1 MRPGQPRLAPL
12 PENEWNPEARGLLE
26 RLRPGGKG
34 PVFHIF
40 ATLARHPDLLK
51 RWLVFGTHVLVQST
65 LPARERE
72 ILILRIGWRC
82 RSEYEWAQ
90 HRVIGREAGLTDA
103 EIERIADGPA
113 APGWSALDATLLRA
127 ADELHDDACLSD
139 ATWRALA
146 AHYDERQ
153 LLDLLFT
160 VGQYTLVSMLL
171 NSLGVPLDPGLQ
183 GFSKQPPA
191 G

>member
-1 MRPGQPRLAPL
+1 MRPG
-12 PENEWNPEARGLLE
+12 GT
-26 RLRPGGKG
+26 G

-40 ATLARHPDLLK
+40 TTLARHPDLLK
-51 RWLVFGTHVLVQST
+51 RWLVFGNHVLVQSS

-72 ILILRIGWRC
+72 ILILRTGWRC

-90 HRVIGREAGLTDA
+90 HRVIGRAAGLSDA
-103 EIERIADGPA
+103 EIEGIAAGTE
-113 APGWSALDATLLRA
+113 APGWSDADRLLLRA

-139 ATWRALA
+139 PTWRALA
-146 AHYDERQ
+146 ARYDDRQ
-153 LLDLLFT
+153 LLDLIFT
-160 VGQYTLVSMLL
+160 VGQYTLVSMAL
-171 NSLGVPLDPGLQ
+171 NSLGVPLDPGLP